1 MSAACLSAHLLIVD
15 FGLPLYMAVKQC
27 ENPLPVRHLSG
38 MPTSMRL
45 VKSVD
50 WKDYPHSISHHG
62 DITYVGTRI
71 SKVIALDRHTGK
83 ENVFVSIEARKPTAS
98 TQWKPY
104 SPFAEKR
111 LPTRP
116 STSDRGVDWGISPTV
131 HNGLM
136 YLLVNKKTGNHSVQV
151 RDLTGKFLRKWSHQG
166 DKTGYSK
173 LRVVVDQLV
182 IPNSNAKCIS
192 IYSLNGKLVKELTY
206 PHLADC
212 WTGIATC
219 GDNSIVIS
227 DTLTGVVGRIDSD
240 GGEILWTSTHVSEPE
255 GVVCYKNRYVLVT
268 NRNREAKI
276 WILDVNSGL

>member
-1 MSAACLSAHLLIVD
+1 MCFYHLLTNQAEFVIDVMSTACLSAHLLIVD

-50 WKDYPHSISHHG
+50 WKDYPHSISHDG

-71 SKVIALDRHTGK
+71 SKVI
-83 ENVFVSIEARKPTAS
+83 
-98 TQWKPY
+98 
-104 SPFAEKR
+104 
-111 LPTRP
+111 
-116 STSDRGVDWGISPTV
+116 DRGVDWGISPTV
-131 HNGLM
+131 HYCLM
-136 YLLVNKKTGNHSVQV
+136 NLLVNKKTGNHSVQV
-151 RDLTGKFLRKWSHQG
+151 RDLTGKFIRKWGHQG

-173 LRVVVDQLV
+173 LRVVDDQLV

-192 IYSLNGKLVKELTY
+192 IYTLNGKLVKELTY
-206 PHLADC
+206 PHMGDC

-227 DTLTGVVGRIDSD
+227 DTLTRDVGR
-240 GGEILWTSTHVSEPE
+240 
-255 GVVCYKNRYVLVT
+255 
-268 NRNREAKI
+268 
-276 WILDVNSGL
+276 